1 MMKKSAL
8 FRLFALPLLLGCTPV
23 STPRSSFDPGAE
35 SEMTRGNYRGWDY
48 LVERLRRD
56 GVPEAELR
64 AVYGNA
70 RLPAFDFIPFKIAP
84 KESPDIY
91 HGFLRRSYI
100 EKARHYLEANEE
112 TLNQASRA
120 FRVKPEVIVAILLVE
135 TQFGKNLGRHMIVE
149 RLSRVASVGEPGN
162 LRKNFEKLKR
172 EDYGVQWEDVVKRAH
187 YLEQTFYPEVLAT
200 FEIARRE
207 KISPFVILGSIAGA
221 FGQPQFLPS
230 SYLKFG
236 VDGNGD
242 GVVTLYDR
250 QDAIFSVAKYL
261 ASNGWSDYGTIEE
274 QSKVIWSY
282 NRSEPYIDTI
292 LRITEA
298 LERGR

>member
-1 MMKKSAL
+1 MKKSAL
-8 FRLFALPLLLGCTPV
+8 FRLFALPLLLACTPV
-23 STPRSSFDPGAE
+23 STPRSSFDAGAE
-35 SEMTRGNYRGWDY
+35 SETTRGTYRGWEY

-56 GVPEAELR
+56 GVSEAELR
-64 AVYGNA
+64 AVYGNT
-70 RLPAFDFIPFKIAP
+70 RLPTFDFVPFSIAP

-91 HGFLRRSYI
+91 HGFLRRSFI
-100 EKARHYLEANEE
+100 EKARHYLEANRAP
-112 TLNQASRA
+112 LAQASRA

-135 TQFGKNLGRHMIVE
+135 TQFGRNLGRHMVIE
-149 RLSRVASVGEPGN
+149 RLSRVASVGEPSN

-172 EDYGVQWEDVVKRAH
+172 EDYGVQWEDVVKRAQ
-187 YLEQTFYPEVLAT
+187 YLEETFYPEVLAT

-236 VDGNGD
+236 VDGDGD
-242 GVVTLYDR
+242 GIVTLYDKD
-250 QDAIFSVAKYL
+250 DAIFSVAKYL

-298 LERGR
+298 LEGRR